1 MERWNVGTL
10 ERWNVGTYNEH
21 MFNYSFWADEAYI
34 SGIASQLVAG
44 KYSLFQAFDALS
56 YQRLYILVI
65 SLFFKLFGVS
75 EFVARLPSM
84 IAFVIGI
91 GIIFLLAKKMSG
103 VYGGLI
109 SAFLYAFSHLNLAYA
124 TMARPYSILETIAL
138 LILYLL
144 TEKKTNHLLI
154 ILLCII
160 ATLLHS
166 IGVMIWGVYFVYLVL
181 RLKSSKVKKLGL
193 SNLQTLKPSNLQTLK
208 PSNYLNLIVFICIGY
223 FLILPIAS
231 SSLGGGLFP
240 YNNSYQSVK
249 LFTYK
254 YSFILVSAFFGFI
267 WSFKKNR
274 NLNLA
279 ILFYSAVVFFMA
291 TFRAYIFNIRY
302 VLSLFGIMFLYFG
315 IFWAKVGEK
324 YENSFKVIRFKGLK
338 VTGKAIV
345 PLSVI
350 ILMYVTGYKIVRFP
364 QTYYNPNID
373 KYGDVQIANY
383 KDFYGELKKRFPDY
397 KNLYV
402 VNDTFD
408 VEYWYFGRYSN
419 TYFMKFTKKP
429 YKHHTANAMIYGS
442 LADFKK
448 IVKKYRRGLLI
459 IEDWQSFVPDDVK
472 EYAKKNLKLEF
483 RVESLKEAPDDPW
496 PLALYS
502 WGMEPKVLKF

>member
-1 MERWNVGTL
+1 
-10 ERWNVGTYNEH
+10 

-56 YQRLYILVI
+56 YQKLYILVI

-91 GIIFLLAKKMSG
+91 IIIFLLAKKMSG

-166 IGVMIWGVYFVYLVL
+166 IGVMIWIVYFVYNVLTFKRGNVLTFFTILLV
-181 RLKSSKVKKLGL
+181 SS
-193 SNLQTLKPSNLQTLK
+193 
-208 PSNYLNLIVFICIGY
+208 VF
-223 FLILPIAS
+223 ILPIII

-419 TYFMKFTKKP
+419 AYFMKFTKKP

-448 IVKKYRRGLLI
+448 IVKKHRSGLLI

-472 EYAKKNLKLEF
+472 EYAKRNLKLEF

-502 WGMEPKVLKF
+502 WNVDTLER